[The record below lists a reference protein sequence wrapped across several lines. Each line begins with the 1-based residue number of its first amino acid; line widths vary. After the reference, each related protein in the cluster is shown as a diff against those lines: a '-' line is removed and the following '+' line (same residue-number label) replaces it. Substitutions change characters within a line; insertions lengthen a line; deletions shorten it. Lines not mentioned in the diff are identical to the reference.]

1 MSRYPQYD
9 RSFNGYRLFIGNIG
23 ERVGKYDLETEFDRF
38 GPLIDIWVA
47 RNPPGFAYVVYK
59 QKADAEEA
67 VRSLHGR
74 RVCGKRIRVEFAR
87 PYPGPAPK
95 ISYVPRQRNRRAE
108 STESQRLTLSFDS
121 SCSNVTAVR
130 SSLYQTETNYCI
142 GRGLAHLAEGYAPD
156 QERDCHVRIFPTIG
170 PTIGK
175 EEEVQVLQ
183 SVFIDPG
190 HFIDPRYLIDPQGST
205 ISHLK
210 ERDVHHVQLHLFQ
223 TLACN

>member
-95 ISYVPRQRNRRAE
+95 ISYVPRQRNRRSRSRSPRRRLRSRSRE
-108 STESQRLTLSFDS
+108 RLPRSYLPNNRPNNRQRRRSTGSSERLHRSRSRDRRRSKEDS
-121 SCSNVTAVR
+121 
-130 SSLYQTETNYCI
+130 
-142 GRGLAHLAEGYAPD
+142 
-156 QERDCHVRIFPTIG
+156 
-170 PTIGK
+170 K
-175 EEEVQVLQ
+175 
-183 SVFIDPG
+183 
-190 HFIDPRYLIDPQGST
+190 
-205 ISHLK
+205 
-210 ERDVHHVQLHLFQ
+210 
-223 TLACN
+223 